1 MSFQIDKSKLY
12 QKLFESFK
20 KSHTSTKVQNV
31 QKLVNEVW
39 RNYKLQAKSDKEL
52 DIIVSKRIEEELQ
65 AATKN
70 KSNLLHFFSKVSD
83 EIILGTY
90 EYTRN
95 IRNRQKVSLC

>member
-1 MSFQIDKSKLY
+1 MSYHIDKSKLY

-20 KSHTSTKVQNV
+20 KSHTGTKVQNV

-70 KSNLLHFFSKVSD
+70 KSNLLHFFSKVSK
-83 EIILGTY
+83 Y
-90 EYTRN
+90 KY
-95 IRNRQKVSLC
+95 KVSLYVL